1 VDAAP
6 ERLPGVSAAVEAEY
20 YQELAVQEGMPLII
34 LVVVVAVV
42 APAVEVGV
50 DLVVPRQQVRSMK
63 TVVPVEVQ
71 MPLVVP
77 AITVDMVGAL
87 AVAVVAGGLVVE
99 LDILT
104 MVDQLVVEP
113 LVAKQ
118 LILMV
123 KQLPGHRVIP
133 QEYMGLFLK

>member
-1 VDAAP
+1 
-6 ERLPGVSAAVEAEY
+6 
-20 YQELAVQEGMPLII
+20 
-34 LVVVVAVV
+34 
-42 APAVEVGV
+42 
-50 DLVVPRQQVRSMK
+50 MK

-87 AVAVVAGGLVVE
+87 VVAVVAGGLVVE

-104 MVDQLVVEP
+104 MVDQLVVE
-113 LVAKQ
+113 LLGVKQ
-118 LILMV
+118 LTAME

-133 QEYMGLFLK
+133 QEFTELFLK